1 MNSLSSMH
9 QDKKIYETTGEDKK
23 PQIIT
28 FYFFVL
34 IQLFYAYSKIYDHSM
49 YTQIINIDFFF
60 VLHHIKNVIYNYK

>member
-34 IQLFYAYSKIYDHSM
+34 ISLF
-49 YTQIINIDFFF
+49 
-60 VLHHIKNVIYNYK
+60 